1 MFKKFDYNVEVENEE
16 IKVMKEDCR
25 REEMQVSVVLEDVIR
40 SIRIEVV

>member
-25 REEMQVSVVLEDVIR
+25 CEEMQVSVVLEDVIR